1 MQLRS
6 VHAPL
11 KLWVLPSRQCQ
22 PGRTAGRYGPA
33 RAPGRRRR
41 AAVAVEVFPVVTTT
55 TTLPAPIGDI
65 ESLLTQLH
73 TEATGLGQLVVDG
86 KTSEAALIVARAD
99 AIWVAIEPQI
109 LESKIDIAE
118 DVKRIV
124 DLFHTAAERKRPA
137 DADKAV
143 RFTTL
148 MLESVPQLLNK

>member
-1 MQLRS
+1 MS
-6 VHAPL
+6 VF
-11 KLWVLPSRQCQ
+11 SRCAILLVSATSLSACATEIVGSTQSTI
-22 PGRTAGRYGPA
+22 P
-33 RAPGRRRR
+33 
-41 AAVAVEVFPVVTTT
+41 VATTT
-55 TTLPAPIGDI
+55 TTLPAPTGDI

-86 KTSEAALIVARAD
+86 KNSEAALIVARAD
-99 AIWVAIEPQI
+99 AIWVALEPQI

-124 DLFHTAAERKRPA
+124 NLFHTAAERKRPA

-148 MLESVPQLLNK
+148 MLESIPQLLNK

>member
-1 MQLRS
+1 MKTL
-6 VHAPL
+6 A
-11 KLWVLPSRQCQ
+11 
-22 PGRTAGRYGPA
+22 RY
-33 RAPGRRRR
+33 
-41 AAVAVEVFPVVTTT
+41 VFLIVCATSFSACATEIVGSTQSTIPVVTTT

-86 KTSEAALIVARAD
+86 KTSEAALIVGRAD

>member
-1 MQLRS
+1 M
-6 VHAPL
+6 
-11 KLWVLPSRQCQ
+11 
-22 PGRTAGRYGPA
+22 
-33 RAPGRRRR
+33 
-41 AAVAVEVFPVVTTT
+41 
-55 TTLPAPIGDI
+55 
-65 ESLLTQLH
+65 H

>member
-1 MQLRS
+1 MKAL
-6 VHAPL
+6 
-11 KLWVLPSRQCQ
+11 SRCAILLVSATSLSACATEIVGSTQS
-22 PGRTAGRYGPA
+22 TI
-33 RAPGRRRR
+33 
-41 AAVAVEVFPVVTTT
+41 PVVTTT
-55 TTLPAPIGDI
+55 TTLPAPTGDI

-86 KTSEAALIVARAD
+86 KNSEAALIVARAD

-124 DLFHTAAERKRPA
+124 NLFHTAAERKRPA

-148 MLESVPQLLNK
+148 MLESIPQLLNK

>member
-1 MQLRS
+1 M
-6 VHAPL
+6 
-11 KLWVLPSRQCQ
+11 KVLSRC
-22 PGRTAGRYGPA
+22 
-33 RAPGRRRR
+33 
-41 AAVAVEVFPVVTTT
+41 AVLLVSATSLSACATEIVGSTQSTIPVATTT
-55 TTLPAPIGDI
+55 TTLPAPTGDI

-86 KTSEAALIVARAD
+86 KNSEAALIVARAD

-124 DLFHTAAERKRPA
+124 NLFHTAAERKRPA

-148 MLESVPQLLNK
+148 MLESIPQLLNK

>member
-1 MQLRS
+1 MKTL
-6 VHAPL
+6 A
-11 KLWVLPSRQCQ
+11 
-22 PGRTAGRYGPA
+22 RYVILIVGA
-33 RAPGRRRR
+33 TSLSACATEIVGSTQSTI
-41 AAVAVEVFPVVTTT
+41 PVVTTT

>member
-1 MQLRS
+1 MS
-6 VHAPL
+6 VF
-11 KLWVLPSRQCQ
+11 SRCTILLVSATSLSACATEIVGSTQS
-22 PGRTAGRYGPA
+22 TI
-33 RAPGRRRR
+33 
-41 AAVAVEVFPVVTTT
+41 PVVTTT
-55 TTLPAPIGDI
+55 TTLPAPTGDI

-86 KTSEAALIVARAD
+86 KNSEAALIVARAD
-99 AIWVAIEPQI
+99 AIWVALEPQI

-124 DLFHTAAERKRPA
+124 NLFHTAAERKRPA

-148 MLESVPQLLNK
+148 MLESIPQLLNK

>member
-1 MQLRS
+1 MKVFSRC
-6 VHAPL
+6 A
-11 KLWVLPSRQCQ
+11 VLLVSATSLSACATEIVGSTQS
-22 PGRTAGRYGPA
+22 TI
-33 RAPGRRRR
+33 
-41 AAVAVEVFPVVTTT
+41 PVVTTT
-55 TTLPAPIGDI
+55 TTLPAPTGDI

-124 DLFHTAAERKRPA
+124 NLFHTAAERKRPA

-148 MLESVPQLLNK
+148 MLESIPQLLNK

>member
-1 MQLRS
+1 M
-6 VHAPL
+6 
-11 KLWVLPSRQCQ
+11 KVLSRC
-22 PGRTAGRYGPA
+22 
-33 RAPGRRRR
+33 
-41 AAVAVEVFPVVTTT
+41 AVLLVSATSLSACATEIVGSTQSTIPVVTTT
-55 TTLPAPIGDI
+55 TTLPAPTGDI

-124 DLFHTAAERKRPA
+124 NLFHTAAERKRPA

-148 MLESVPQLLNK
+148 MLESIPQLLNK

>member
-1 MQLRS
+1 M
-6 VHAPL
+6 
-11 KLWVLPSRQCQ
+11 KVLSRCAVLLVSA
-22 PGRTAGRYGPA
+22 TALSACATEIVGSTQSTI
-33 RAPGRRRR
+33 
-41 AAVAVEVFPVVTTT
+41 PVVTTT
-55 TTLPAPIGDI
+55 TTLPAPTGDI

-86 KTSEAALIVARAD
+86 KNSEAALIVARAD

-118 DVKRIV
+118 DVQRIV
-124 DLFHTAAERKRPA
+124 NLFHTAAERKRPA

-148 MLESVPQLLNK
+148 MLESIPQLLNK

>member
-1 MQLRS
+1 M
-6 VHAPL
+6 
-11 KLWVLPSRQCQ
+11 KVLSRC
-22 PGRTAGRYGPA
+22 
-33 RAPGRRRR
+33 
-41 AAVAVEVFPVVTTT
+41 AVLLVSATSLSACATEIVGSTQSTIPVVTTT
-55 TTLPAPIGDI
+55 TTLPAPTGDI

-99 AIWVAIEPQI
+99 AIWVALEPQI

-124 DLFHTAAERKRPA
+124 NLFHTAAERKRPA

-148 MLESVPQLLNK
+148 MLESIPQLLNK

>member
-1 MQLRS
+1 MKTLARY
-6 VHAPL
+6 V
-11 KLWVLPSRQCQ
+11 VLIVGATSLSACATEIVGSTQS
-22 PGRTAGRYGPA
+22 TI
-33 RAPGRRRR
+33 
-41 AAVAVEVFPVVTTT
+41 PVVTTT
-55 TTLPAPIGDI
+55 TTLPAPTGDI
-65 ESLLTQLH
+65 ESLLEQLH

-148 MLESVPQLLNK
+148 MLETVPQLLNK

>member
-1 MQLRS
+1 MK
-6 VHAPL
+6 VF
-11 KLWVLPSRQCQ
+11 SRCVILIVGATSLSACATEIVGSTQS
-22 PGRTAGRYGPA
+22 TI
-33 RAPGRRRR
+33 
-41 AAVAVEVFPVVTTT
+41 PVVTTT

-99 AIWVAIEPQI
+99 AIWAAIEPQI

-148 MLESVPQLLNK
+148 MLESVPQLLNR

>member
-1 MQLRS
+1 MS
-6 VHAPL
+6 VF
-11 KLWVLPSRQCQ
+11 SRCTILLVSATSLSACATEIVGSTQS
-22 PGRTAGRYGPA
+22 TI
-33 RAPGRRRR
+33 
-41 AAVAVEVFPVVTTT
+41 PVVTTT
-55 TTLPAPIGDI
+55 TTLPAPTGDI

-86 KTSEAALIVARAD
+86 KNSEAALIVARAD
-99 AIWVAIEPQI
+99 AIWIALEPQI

-124 DLFHTAAERKRPA
+124 NLFHTAAERKRPA

-148 MLESVPQLLNK
+148 MLESIPQLLNK

>member
-1 MQLRS
+1 MS
-6 VHAPL
+6 VF
-11 KLWVLPSRQCQ
+11 SRC
-22 PGRTAGRYGPA
+22 AILLVS
-33 RAPGRRRR
+33 
-41 AAVAVEVFPVVTTT
+41 AASLSACATEIVGSTQSTIPVATTT
-55 TTLPAPIGDI
+55 TTLPAPTGDI

-86 KTSEAALIVARAD
+86 KNSEAALIVARAD
-99 AIWVAIEPQI
+99 AIWVALEPQI

-124 DLFHTAAERKRPA
+124 NLFHTAAERKRPA

-148 MLESVPQLLNK
+148 MLESIPQLLNK

>member
-1 MQLRS
+1 MKVFSRC
-6 VHAPL
+6 A
-11 KLWVLPSRQCQ
+11 VLLVSATSLSACATKIVGSTQS
-22 PGRTAGRYGPA
+22 TI
-33 RAPGRRRR
+33 
-41 AAVAVEVFPVVTTT
+41 PVVTTT
-55 TTLPAPIGDI
+55 TTLPAPTGDI
-65 ESLLTQLH
+65 ESLLMQLH

-86 KTSEAALIVARAD
+86 KNSEAALIVARAD

-124 DLFHTAAERKRPA
+124 NLFHTAAERKRPA

-148 MLESVPQLLNK
+148 MLESIPQLLNK

>member
-1 MQLRS
+1 MKTLARY
-6 VHAPL
+6 V
-11 KLWVLPSRQCQ
+11 VLIVGATSLSACATEIVGSTQS
-22 PGRTAGRYGPA
+22 TI
-33 RAPGRRRR
+33 
-41 AAVAVEVFPVVTTT
+41 PVVTTT

>member
-1 MQLRS
+1 M
-6 VHAPL
+6 
-11 KLWVLPSRQCQ
+11 KVLSRCVVLLVSATSLSACATEIVGSTQS
-22 PGRTAGRYGPA
+22 TI
-33 RAPGRRRR
+33 
-41 AAVAVEVFPVVTTT
+41 PVVTTT
-55 TTLPAPIGDI
+55 TTLPAPTGDI

-86 KTSEAALIVARAD
+86 KNSEAALIVARAD

-124 DLFHTAAERKRPA
+124 NLFHTAAERKRPA

-148 MLESVPQLLNK
+148 MLESIPQLLNK

>member
-1 MQLRS
+1 M
-6 VHAPL
+6 
-11 KLWVLPSRQCQ
+11 KVLSRCVVLLVSATSLSACATEIVGSTQS
-22 PGRTAGRYGPA
+22 TI
-33 RAPGRRRR
+33 
-41 AAVAVEVFPVVTTT
+41 PVVTTT
-55 TTLPAPIGDI
+55 TTLPAPTGDI
-65 ESLLTQLH
+65 ESLLMQLH

-86 KTSEAALIVARAD
+86 KNSEAALIVARAD

-124 DLFHTAAERKRPA
+124 NLFHTAAERKRPA

-148 MLESVPQLLNK
+148 MLESIPQLLNK

>member
-1 MQLRS
+1 MKVFSRC
-6 VHAPL
+6 A
-11 KLWVLPSRQCQ
+11 VLLVSATSLSACATEIVGSTQS
-22 PGRTAGRYGPA
+22 TI
-33 RAPGRRRR
+33 
-41 AAVAVEVFPVVTTT
+41 PVVTTT
-55 TTLPAPIGDI
+55 TTLPAPTGDI

-86 KTSEAALIVARAD
+86 KNSEAALIVARAD

-109 LESKIDIAE
+109 LEFKIDIAE

-124 DLFHTAAERKRPA
+124 NLFHTAAERKRPA

-148 MLESVPQLLNK
+148 MLESIPQLLNK

>member
-1 MQLRS
+1 MS
-6 VHAPL
+6 VF
-11 KLWVLPSRQCQ
+11 SRC
-22 PGRTAGRYGPA
+22 AILLVS
-33 RAPGRRRR
+33 
-41 AAVAVEVFPVVTTT
+41 AASLSACATEIVGSTQSTIPVVTTT
-55 TTLPAPIGDI
+55 TTLPAPTGDI

-86 KTSEAALIVARAD
+86 KNSEAALIVARAD
-99 AIWVAIEPQI
+99 AIWVALEPQI

-124 DLFHTAAERKRPA
+124 NLFHTAAERKRPA

-148 MLESVPQLLNK
+148 MLESIPQLLNK

>member
-1 MQLRS
+1 MKTLARY
-6 VHAPL
+6 V
-11 KLWVLPSRQCQ
+11 VLIVGATSLSACATEIVGSTQS
-22 PGRTAGRYGPA
+22 TI
-33 RAPGRRRR
+33 
-41 AAVAVEVFPVVTTT
+41 PVVTTT
-55 TTLPAPIGDI
+55 TTLPAPTGDI
-65 ESLLTQLH
+65 ESLLEQLH

-148 MLESVPQLLNK
+148 MLETIPQLLNK

>member
-1 MQLRS
+1 M
-6 VHAPL
+6 
-11 KLWVLPSRQCQ
+11 K
-22 PGRTAGRYGPA
+22 
-33 RAPGRRRR
+33 
-41 AAVAVEVFPVVTTT
+41 VFQRCVILIVGATSLSACATEIVGSTQSTIPVVTTT

>member
-1 MQLRS
+1 MKVFSRC
-6 VHAPL
+6 A
-11 KLWVLPSRQCQ
+11 VLLVGATSLSSCATEIVGSTQS
-22 PGRTAGRYGPA
+22 TI
-33 RAPGRRRR
+33 
-41 AAVAVEVFPVVTTT
+41 PVVTTT
-55 TTLPAPIGDI
+55 TTLPAPTGDI

-86 KTSEAALIVARAD
+86 KNSEAALIVARAD

-124 DLFHTAAERKRPA
+124 NLFHTAAERKRPA

-148 MLESVPQLLNK
+148 MLESIPQLLNK

>member
-1 MQLRS
+1 MS
-6 VHAPL
+6 VF
-11 KLWVLPSRQCQ
+11 SRCAILLVSATSLSACATEIVGSTQS
-22 PGRTAGRYGPA
+22 TIS
-33 RAPGRRRR
+33 
-41 AAVAVEVFPVVTTT
+41 VVTTT
-55 TTLPAPIGDI
+55 TTLPAPTGDI

-86 KTSEAALIVARAD
+86 KNSEAALIVARAD
-99 AIWVAIEPQI
+99 AIWVALEPQI

-124 DLFHTAAERKRPA
+124 NLFHTAAERKRPA

-148 MLESVPQLLNK
+148 MLESIPQLLNK

>member
-1 MQLRS
+1 MKTLARY
-6 VHAPL
+6 V
-11 KLWVLPSRQCQ
+11 VLIVCATSLSACATEIVGSTQS
-22 PGRTAGRYGPA
+22 TI
-33 RAPGRRRR
+33 
-41 AAVAVEVFPVVTTT
+41 PVVTTT

>member
-1 MQLRS
+1 M
-6 VHAPL
+6 
-11 KLWVLPSRQCQ
+11 K
-22 PGRTAGRYGPA
+22 
-33 RAPGRRRR
+33 
-41 AAVAVEVFPVVTTT
+41 VFQRCVILIVGATSLSACATEIVGSTQSTIPVVTTT

-65 ESLLTQLH
+65 ESLLEQLH

-124 DLFHTAAERKRPA
+124 NLFHTAAERKRPA

-148 MLESVPQLLNK
+148 MLESVPQLLNR